1 MAQTPLDEKRVLELK
16 IFDDIMYIYDN
27 NTVLD
32 DLETVEELTEVLEE
46 ISLLNKQYRHLH
58 VELKF
63 LMGDD
68 YADAY
73 KEHDKRLQAMKT
85 FISSVKTRIKTVNST
100 KVDTEK
106 NNLTSALKIEQGIF
120 HERFEKELAD
130 FRVDNV
136 VEIREKC
143 SKLETLLQDYYR
155 LFCKAKIGLADN
167 FDAAF
172 DKTFDDRIET
182 IRGKMSRILKRV
194 LPRRKPSTK
203 GKFKNS
209 T

>member
-46 ISLLNKQYRHLH
+46 ISLLNKQYRHVH

-136 VEIREKC
+136 FEI
-143 SKLETLLQDYYR
+143 
-155 LFCKAKIGLADN
+155 
-167 FDAAF
+167 
-172 DKTFDDRIET
+172 
-182 IRGKMSRILKRV
+182 
-194 LPRRKPSTK
+194 
-203 GKFKNS
+203 
-209 T
+209 